1 MFAIGVDLAEAGRL
15 HEARRVFNRVLLAEN
30 RKHNAWRRVVRT
42 RAMINTALRV
52 VTKHDSE

>member
-52 VTKHDSE
+52 VEA